1 MFKSKE
7 VMFLTLVIML
17 IAFSCSSPESDQ
29 PLLTAKLPLHL
40 EEHLEAATIEG
51 SEILEDIPASVVW
64 HFNEP
69 QPDWK
74 PVTPLDPSN
83 KAVRTTRTEDGLRLF
98 LDEDNAFVDP
108 FGGRLLRGSIYIN
121 LPEWKRE
128 DWAYVILRA
137 RSTEKVGSLG
147 IGFNLRQRPGPTA
160 NRQGPFRF
168 GGEYVE
174 VINDGSVHTYLIR
187 ADWSWGEW
195 EGPWRQIGI
204 EVNAQEPACIDIL
217 SVSVI
222 PKEANYASSRLGVSS
237 EVRSNAYRR
246 TLYTH
251 VPGQLK
257 YRVRVPEDGRLDLG
271 LGVLRE
277 DMPVTF
283 RIRTIVKDGE
293 AETLLEETY
302 ADKEHWGQRTVD
314 LSPLA
319 NKTVIL
325 TLEADAERAGTVAL
339 WAAPTLTGER
349 ATDKPNIIFYIIDG
363 ATRNAMS
370 VYGYNRRTT
379 PNLERLA
386 AEGAVF
392 ENAYSNSSWSKTS
405 TPSFMTSLHNSVL
418 GGYKSDSDP
427 LPDQAVTM
435 AQHFHQVGYQ
445 TAVFTSNPY
454 AGTMSS
460 LDRDVDTLREAGVEP
475 NSKSSEEL
483 HTDFWM
489 WREAYPGEPYWVHF
503 QTTDVHWPLKPLAP
517 FAGLYVKPD
526 LRERYYEWERQLAE
540 AAGLSGPTWPN
551 PRAQVELFKKTNTHR
566 VAFYDA
572 LRGLYDETMAHNDYQ
587 IGQLVE
593 RLKATGEWERTLL
606 IVAADHG
613 TTSLAGVIDPFPRQ
627 WGSCYYSYAL
637 GIPMIVVWPGHIAP
651 GQRFNQPVSM
661 IDMLPTSLE
670 LTDLPMPEVMQGQSL
685 APLLLGKKGWKPRP
699 VIIDEFYVD
708 KETGKLIGELDV
720 IDGRWVASLGINPL
734 PKSEDQPPK
743 KRRPPLLLYDLW
755 HNPYY
760 GGSVHEK
767 RPDLVKK
774 YTEFLKAQW
783 KAHQELAHRFT
794 RSADVPVTPEQL
806 KTLRSLGYIR

>member
-1 MFKSKE
+1 MFKSKG
-7 VMFLTLVIML
+7 VMFLTLIIML
-17 IAFSCSSPESDQ
+17 MALSCSGPESDQ
-29 PLLTAKLPLHL
+29 TLLTAKHPLHL
-40 EEHLEAATIEG
+40 EEHLDAAIIED
-51 SEILEDIPASVVW
+51 SEIPKDIPASVVW
-64 HFNEP
+64 HFSEP

-74 PVTPLDPSN
+74 SITPLDPSS
-83 KAVRTTRTEDGLRLF
+83 KPVRTVRTEDALRLT
-98 LDEDNAFVDP
+98 LDNDNAFVNP
-108 FGGRLLRGSIYIN
+108 FGLQMLRGGIYVD

-128 DWAYVILRA
+128 DWAYVIVRA
-137 RSTEKVGSLG
+137 RSSEKVGSLG
-147 IGFNLRQRPGPTA
+147 IGFNLRLRPGTTA
-160 NRQGPFRF
+160 NQQDAFSF
-168 GGEYVE
+168 GGENVE
-174 VINDGSVHTYLIR
+174 VINDGSAHTYLIR

-195 EGPWRQIGI
+195 EGPWMQIGI
-204 EVNAQEPACIDIL
+204 EVNAEEPAFIDIL
-217 SVSVI
+217 SVNMI
-222 PKEANYASSRLGVSS
+222 PKEANYASSRAGVIS
-237 EVRSNAYRR
+237 EVRNNAYRH

-277 DMPVTF
+277 DVPVTF
-283 RIRTIVKDGE
+283 RIKTMVKDSE
-293 AETLLEETY
+293 AETLFEETY
-302 ADKEHWGQRTVD
+302 ADKEHWGQRSVD

-325 TLEADAERAGTVAL
+325 TLEADGERAGTVAL
-339 WAAPTLTGER
+339 WAAPTLTGKR
-349 ATDKPNIIFYIIDG
+349 TTDKPNIIFYIIDG
-363 ATRNAMS
+363 AMRNAMS

-435 AQHFHQVGYQ
+435 AQHFHQAGYQ

-483 HTDFWM
+483 HTDFWR
-489 WREAYPGEPYWVHF
+489 WREAYTGEPYWVHF

-526 LRERYYEWERQLAE
+526 LRERYYKWERQLAE

-551 PRAQVELFKKTNTHR
+551 PRTQAELFEKTNIHR

-572 LRGLYDETMAHNDYQ
+572 MRGLYDETMAHNDYQ

-593 RLKATGEWERTLL
+593 RLKAAGEWEHTLL

-613 TTSLAGVIDPFPRQ
+613 TTSLAGVIDPFPRR
-627 WGSCYYSYAL
+627 WGSCYYSYTY
-637 GIPMIVVWPGHIAP
+637 GIPMIVIWPGHIAP
-651 GQRFNQPVSM
+651 GQRFSQPVSM
-661 IDMLPTSLE
+661 IDMLPTILE
-670 LTDLPMPEVMQGQSL
+670 LADLPKPEVMQGQSL
-685 APLLLGKKGWKPRP
+685 APLLLGKKGWEPRP
-699 VIIDEFYVD
+699 VIIDEFYVN
-708 KETGKLIGELDV
+708 KETGKLSGLLQV
-720 IDGRWVASLGINPL
+720 IDGRWVAALRINPL
-734 PKSEDQPPK
+734 PESEGQSPK

-755 HNPYY
+755 HDPYY
-760 GGSVHEK
+760 AGSLHET

-774 YTEFLKAQW
+774 YTEFLKVEW
-783 KAHQELAHRFT
+783 KAQQEVARRFT
-794 RSADVPVTPEQL
+794 RTSDVPVTPEQL
-806 KTLRSLGYIR
+806 KTLRSLGYIK

>member
-427 LPDQAVTM
+427 LPDQAGDNGPALPPGRV
-435 AQHFHQVGYQ
+435 
-445 TAVFTSNPY
+445 
-454 AGTMSS
+454 
-460 LDRDVDTLREAGVEP
+460 P
-475 NSKSSEEL
+475 NS
-483 HTDFWM
+483 
-489 WREAYPGEPYWVHF
+489 
-503 QTTDVHWPLKPLAP
+503 
-517 FAGLYVKPD
+517 
-526 LRERYYEWERQLAE
+526 
-540 AAGLSGPTWPN
+540 
-551 PRAQVELFKKTNTHR
+551 R
-566 VAFYDA
+566 VY
-572 LRGLYDETMAHNDYQ
+572 L
-587 IGQLVE
+587 
-593 RLKATGEWERTLL
+593 
-606 IVAADHG
+606 
-613 TTSLAGVIDPFPRQ
+613 
-627 WGSCYYSYAL
+627 
-637 GIPMIVVWPGHIAP
+637 
-651 GQRFNQPVSM
+651 
-661 IDMLPTSLE
+661 
-670 LTDLPMPEVMQGQSL
+670 
-685 APLLLGKKGWKPRP
+685 
-699 VIIDEFYVD
+699 
-708 KETGKLIGELDV
+708 
-720 IDGRWVASLGINPL
+720 
-734 PKSEDQPPK
+734 
-743 KRRPPLLLYDLW
+743 
-755 HNPYY
+755 
-760 GGSVHEK
+760 
-767 RPDLVKK
+767 
-774 YTEFLKAQW
+774 
-783 KAHQELAHRFT
+783 
-794 RSADVPVTPEQL
+794 
-806 KTLRSLGYIR
+806 

>member
-1 MFKSKE
+1 MINHKVTAF
-7 VMFLTLVIML
+7 VFFVFAL
-17 IAFSCSSPESDQ
+17 ITFCCSGPESEQ
-29 PLLTAKLPLHL
+29 PLLTAEIPLHL
-40 EEHLEAATIEG
+40 EEYLEAATIEG
-51 SEILEDIPASVVW
+51 SEIPEDLPPPVEW
-64 HFNEP
+64 RFDEP

-74 PVTPLDPSN
+74 PVIPLNPSS
-83 KAVRTTRTEDGLRLF
+83 KPVRTTRTEDALRLF

-108 FGGRLLRGSIYIN
+108 FRGHVLEGSIYVD

-128 DWAYVILRA
+128 DWAYVILRV
-137 RSTEKVGSLG
+137 RSTEKVYSLG

-160 NRQGPFRF
+160 HEQGPFRF
-168 GGEYVE
+168 DGEYVD

-187 ADWSWGEW
+187 ADWAGGVW
-195 EGPWRQIGI
+195 EGPWRQLLI
-204 EVNAQEPACIDIL
+204 EVKAQEPACIDIL

-222 PKEANYASSRLGVSS
+222 PKEANYASSRAGVGN

-283 RIRTIVKDGE
+283 RIRTMVKDGE

-314 LSPLA
+314 LSALA
-319 NKTVIL
+319 NKTVLL
-325 TLEADAERAGTVAL
+325 TLEANAERAGTVAL

-392 ENAYSNSSWSKTS
+392 ENAYSNSSWTKVSN
-405 TPSFMTSLHNSVL
+405 PSFMTSLHNSVL
-418 GGYKSDSDP
+418 GGHKSEFDP

-435 AQHFHQVGYQ
+435 AQHFHMVGYQ
-445 TAVFTSNPY
+445 TAVFTSNPL

-460 LDRDVDTLREAGVEP
+460 LDRDVDTLREAGVELK
-475 NSKSSEEL
+475 SKSSEEL

-503 QTTDVHWPLKPLAP
+503 QTTDVHWPWKPGAP
-517 FAGLYVKPD
+517 FAGLYVKAD
-526 LRERYYEWERQLAE
+526 LRKRYYEWERQLGE
-540 AAGLSGPTWPN
+540 AAGFSGSILPGLWGQ
-551 PRAQVELFKKTNTHR
+551 AELFEKTNIHR
-566 VAFYDA
+566 VAFYEV
-572 LRGLYDETMAHNDYQ
+572 LRGLYDESMAHNDYQ

-593 RLKATGEWERTLL
+593 RLKAAGEWEHTLL

-613 TTSLAGVIDPFPRQ
+613 TGKLAGVIDPFPRQ
-627 WGSCYYSYAL
+627 WGSFIYSYAL

-651 GQRFNQPVSM
+651 GQRFSQPVSM
-661 IDMLPTSLE
+661 IDMLPTILE
-670 LTDLPMPEVMQGQSL
+670 LAGLPMPEVMQGQSL
-685 APLLLGKKGWKPRP
+685 APLLLGKKGWEPRP
-699 VIIDEFYVD
+699 VIIDEFSVD
-708 KETGKLIGELDV
+708 KETGKLSGALQV

-774 YTEFLKAQW
+774 YTKFLEAQW
-783 KAHQELAHRFT
+783 KAHQALAEHFT
-794 RSADVPVTPEQL
+794 RSGDSPLRPEQL
-806 KTLRSLGYIR
+806 ETLRSLGYIR